1 MIKLNSRGFEESRS
15 PRKGGLSRSKSIS
28 TRYTRLRSYSGSW
41 RGSMRNRTELHVVNN
56 VSQYDFLFIEDFL
69 VVLLYLSVYFVLIMG
84 LMGYLC
90 LDRRD
95 RSCQLPFGLKVFIFY
110 LYTSTCVYKAKQT
123 TLLIYFSIKV

>member
-1 MIKLNSRGFEESRS
+1 
-15 PRKGGLSRSKSIS
+15 
-28 TRYTRLRSYSGSW
+28 
-41 RGSMRNRTELHVVNN
+41 MRNRTELHVVNN

-95 RSCQLPFGLKVFIFY
+95 RSC
-110 LYTSTCVYKAKQT
+110 
-123 TLLIYFSIKV
+123 